1 MEDVYEITYDT
12 CGQYWPKI
20 HHYIFL
26 SVTLMQITM
35 IGLFG
40 LKSKPGASFATI
52 PLLVF
57 NILFNEYTARSDFS
71 QLSTI
76 DRSRYICFHGSS
88 LLKFGASIKHEVQ
101 IVITNLE
108 IYFGYRHKVSKESDE
123 LAEEGTTGNLDDAIS
138 AYKPTMDASNEP
150 GILFWTAFECLICF
164 T

>member
-26 SVTLMQITM
+26 YVTLMQITM

-57 NILFNEYTARSDFS
+57 NILFNEYCKVQFLPT
-71 QLSTI
+71 
-76 DRSRYICFHGSS
+76 FH
-88 LLKFGASIKHEVQ
+88 HRPVQ
-101 IVITNLE
+101 VA
-108 IYFGYRHKVSKESDE
+108 KQSDE
-123 LAEEGTTGNLDDAIS
+123 LDEAEGTTDNLDDAFS
-138 AYKPTMDASNEP
+138 SYKPPWMRPTNLESSFVQPSNV
-150 GILFWTAFECLICF
+150 
-164 T
+164 

>member
-12 CGQYWPKI
+12 CGQYWPRI

-57 NILFNEYTARSDFS
+57 NILFNELVGCTCRARVFQKSGE
-71 QLSTI
+71 I
-76 DRSRYICFHGSS
+76 
-88 LLKFGASIKHEVQ
+88 KFMFIE
-101 IVITNLE
+101 N
-108 IYFGYRHKVSKESDE
+108 
-123 LAEEGTTGNLDDAIS
+123 N
-138 AYKPTMDASNEP
+138 M
-150 GILFWTAFECLICF
+150 
-164 T
+164 